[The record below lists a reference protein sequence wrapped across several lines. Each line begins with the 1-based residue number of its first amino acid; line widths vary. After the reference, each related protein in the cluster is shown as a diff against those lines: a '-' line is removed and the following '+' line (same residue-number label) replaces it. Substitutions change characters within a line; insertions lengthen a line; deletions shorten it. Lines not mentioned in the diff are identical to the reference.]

1 MNADIGYHYSKE
13 SLWQRNNA
21 AQGKKKQQKKVP
33 PNEKKNQ
40 KQSVTDA
47 GREPP
52 AD

>member
-1 MNADIGYHYSKE
+1 MQTSGIITVKNPSGSVTMLPKAKK
-13 SLWQRNNA
+13 NN
-21 AQGKKKQQKKVP
+21 KKKSRQT
-33 PNEKKNQ
+33 KKNQ

>member
-1 MNADIGYHYSKE
+1 MQTSGIITVKNPFGSVTMLPKA
-13 SLWQRNNA
+13 
-21 AQGKKKQQKKVP
+21 KKKQQIKVP
-33 PNEKKNQ
+33 PNEKKDQ